1 MSIGLLILVIVAAVV
16 ILVLFNL
23 FNKNAPNCVDKEHFK
38 NEWQDVIVMSKDDK
52 TITMSVVQADKLLDE
67 ALKCFGYSGS
77 TMAERL
83 VAAKKKLTDRD
94 GVWQAHKM
102 RNNIVHESNYDPTKK
117 SIVTTL
123 KAYSRALKDLGAI

>member
-23 FNKNAPNCVDKEHFK
+23 YNKNAPKCVDKEHFK
-38 NEWQDVIVMSKDDK
+38 NEWQDVVVMSKDEK

-67 ALKCFGYSGS
+67 ALKCYGYAGN

-83 VAAKKKLTDRD
+83 VSAKKKLTDRD

-102 RNNIVHESNYDPTKK
+102 RNMIVHEPKYTAPKK
-117 SIVTTL
+117 IIVPIL
-123 KAYSRALKDLGAI
+123 RAYSRALKDLGAI